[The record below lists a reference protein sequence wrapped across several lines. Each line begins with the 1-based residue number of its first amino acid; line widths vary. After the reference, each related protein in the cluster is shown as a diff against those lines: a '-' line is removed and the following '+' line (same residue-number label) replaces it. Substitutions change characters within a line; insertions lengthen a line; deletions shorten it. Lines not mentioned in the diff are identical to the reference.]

1 MAYNKE
7 FKLRCIKHAGLNIS
21 SISEVADIKRIPKQ
35 TLSRWIREYK
45 RFGEKGLETTN
56 QEPRKDK

>member
-45 RFGEKGLETTN
+45 RFGERG
-56 QEPRKDK
+56 